1 MWTRQYLQQQNQ
13 ISARNMTDNPFA
25 SDGPYANVFGLEPDY
40 REQQP
45 KLLPLNGRLTVLGSM
60 LHGESA
66 QAVHTPVLTP
76 MPEG

>member
-45 KLLPLNGRLTVLGSM
+45 NYYL
-60 LHGESA
+60 
-66 QAVHTPVLTP
+66 
-76 MPEG
+76 